1 MSEAQILERGYRRY
15 TGPRHGQAG
24 SIRSVMRHTIQR
36 CLGLHRPARA
46 KVFPVLTVIL
56 AYVPT
61 IIYVGVTVIGNR
73 IEREGLPG
81 RTMAEQFVPSYAENY
96 LQVVLAVLLFSA
108 FVAPEVLCPDRRT
121 GMLGLYLA
129 APLSRTT
136 YLISKGLAVLAM
148 VSMVTIG
155 PPIILLIG
163 YTTQGYGPDGIG
175 DWLLTLLRIAGAGLV
190 LAALYSA
197 ISLAISSI
205 TSRKAAASAAYI
217 ALMVGVP
224 ALISY
229 LVVWIAGDG
238 RLQLL
243 DLATLPY
250 RAVFVVFGERWP
262 VFVAT
267 GDPTDL
273 EVWAAYAGWV
283 GLSIGIIAISYRRIQ
298 VTR

>member
-1 MSEAQILERGYRRY
+1 
-15 TGPRHGQAG
+15 
-24 SIRSVMRHTIQR
+24 
-36 CLGLHRPARA
+36 
-46 KVFPVLTVIL
+46 
-56 AYVPT
+56 
-61 IIYVGVTVIGNR
+61 
-73 IEREGLPG
+73 
-81 RTMAEQFVPSYAENY
+81 
-96 LQVVLAVLLFSA
+96 VLAVLLFAA

-136 YLISKGLAVLAM
+136 YLVAKALAVLSM
-148 VSMVTIG
+148 VSIVTIG

-163 YTTQGYGPDGIG
+163 YTSQGYGPDGVL
-175 DWLLTLLRIAGAGLV
+175 DWLATLGRIAGAGLAVAV
-190 LAALYSA
+190 LYTAV
-197 ISLAISSI
+197 SLAISSI
-205 TSRKAAASAAYI
+205 TSRKAAASAAYV

-229 LVVWIAGDG
+229 LVVWLESDG
-238 RLQLL
+238 RFQLL

-262 VFVAT
+262 VFVTA

-273 EVWAAYAGWV
+273 EVWGAYAGWV
-283 GLSIGIIAISYRRIQ
+283 ALSLAVIALCYRRIQ